1 MPPLTRIGGHDVLF
15 VMAVDAEYGAN
26 LRARITPLF
35 TGVGPVEAA
44 LATSE
49 ALTRLELAN
58 RLPALV
64 VSLGSA
70 GSARLKHCAVYQAAS
85 VAWRDI
91 DASPLG
97 FAPGLTPF
105 SDLPATLA
113 LPLRLPAIPIA
124 SLSTG
129 ADIITGAAYARIAE
143 DMVDMETWSVA
154 RACMRA
160 GVPLI
165 ALRGISDGQA
175 DLTGLHDWTEYLPL
189 VDAHLAAGVDH
200 LEIALQTGL
209 LS

>member
-15 VMAVDAEYGAN
+15 VMAVDAEYGAH

-49 ALTRLELAN
+49 ALTRLELAS

-105 SDLPATLA
+105 SDLPATLP

-129 ADIITGAAYARIAE
+129 ADIVTGAAYARIAE

-189 VDAHLAAGVDH
+189 VDAHLAAAVDH